1 MTPRREKRRRELLDA
16 ARDVFAEKGFV
27 AATVDDIVARTG
39 VARGTF
45 YLYFDDKLQVF
56 GELVS
61 DFFERVAGS
70 IRPIELGPGALAPR
84 EQLRVNLRRVVSLAL
99 AEPASVKITFSTAFG
114 VDAALDER
122 LAAFYGSLHKFM
134 DETLDTGQRIGLIR
148 AGDRR
153 LMVSIAIGGFEQLL
167 QDAVSGAISSD
178 EDELVDGLMAFLESG
193 LLV

>member
-16 ARDVFAEKGFV
+16 ARDIFAEKGFV
-27 AATVDDIVARTG
+27 AATVDDIVGRTG

-61 DFFERVAGS
+61 DFFARVAGS
-70 IRPIELGPGALAPR
+70 IRPIELGAGAPTPR
-84 EQLRVNLRRVVSLAL
+84 EQLRANLGRVVSLCL
-99 AEPASVKITFSTAFG
+99 AEPGNVKIAFSTAFG

-122 LAAFYGSLHKFM
+122 LASFYASLHTFM
-134 DETLDTGQRIGLIR
+134 DETLETGQRIGLIR

-167 QDAVSGAISSD
+167 QDAVSGAVPSD
-178 EDELVDGLMAFLESG
+178 EAELVDALMAFLESG